1 MKIKVLGNI
10 INDNSNQ
17 IDPPPPLLSS
27 NLLTNFNILFWKS
40 GLLFHKSWNYLLPAS
55 MMGIQMKSI
64 KLVNTTILI
73 IT

>member
-17 IDPPPPLLSS
+17 IALLSS

-40 GLLFHKSWNYLLPAS
+40 GLLFHKSRNYLLPAS

-73 IT
+73 IK